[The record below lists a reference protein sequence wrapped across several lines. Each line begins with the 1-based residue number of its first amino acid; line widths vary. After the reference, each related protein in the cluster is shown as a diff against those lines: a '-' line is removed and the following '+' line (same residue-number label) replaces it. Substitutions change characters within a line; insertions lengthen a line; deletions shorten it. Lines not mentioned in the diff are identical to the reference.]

1 MTVFVDT
8 PASKVLQVKTAIS
21 VARTD
26 TTARALMALPK
37 GAIVL
42 GISLQADT
50 ASDAATT
57 ATVSVGTTT
66 TATEWVNS
74 QDVKSAAG
82 VITPTLASGV
92 LNTVL
97 TADTILYGKYAE
109 TGTASTVG
117 GPWYLKVEYVLTG
130 PGKI

>member
-117 GPWYLKVEYVLTG
+117 GPW
-130 PGKI
+130 